1 MLTLVVILISLFLI
15 AAFLN
20 VYLSKAAFLDIKSN
34 VCLVNRTALVTGGS
48 AGIGYQFVLK
58 LAARGCRVIIADIVV
73 NEGIKESIIKETHN
87 SNIVLHYVDFSSFAS
102 VRKLADEL
110 KRTEEKIDILVN
122 NAGIGLC
129 TDKLTEDGLNL
140 TMQVNYYSHFLITH
154 LLIDLIKKS
163 DYKRILFTSSLLCY
177 SHLLY
182 SGNVTSQEIKNL
194 PYYLRLFDYSA
205 TKFLAVVAAKMFAKK
220 LSKWNIMCNAY
231 HPGAAKTAI
240 WLNTEDIIKDLI
252 KKSDHKR
259 VVFTSSMLS
268 YSHLLYSG
276 NVTSKE
282 IKNLPSCLRFMD
294 YSTTKFL
301 AVVAAKMFAKK
312 LSKWNIICNAYHP
325 GVAKTGI
332 WQKAEEVVTSGFPKS
347 IQSVDA
353 VKACTTGVELAISDK
368 FKNTTGQFYGLGF
381 QIALKLSSR
390 GCRVLIADKLVNPE
404 IKNAIIDATG
414 NPDVILHQVDFGSFK
429 SVRELVKV
437 LKKSESKLDILINNV
452 GIGICS
458 EKPTEDGLNLT
469 MQVNYYSP
477 FLLTHLLVDL
487 LKKSHQGRVLFTAS
501 IASYLH
507 ILHQGSITSSTI
519 RNPPSFFRVFDY
531 PNSKFCDVVAAKMFA
546 RKLKRWNITSNV
558 YHPGLANTSMWST
571 SQSQMHGIF
580 GTITSYIALTPIHAL
595 FGIDAD
601 RACQAAVEL
610 SISKEFSYVSGI
622 FFGKYFPNFVPR
634 ATDDEELC
642 SKIWQATENIVK
654 LKPEEKLQ

>member
-154 LLIDLIKKS
+154 LLI
-163 DYKRILFTSSLLCY
+163 
-177 SHLLY
+177 
-182 SGNVTSQEIKNL
+182 
-194 PYYLRLFDYSA
+194 
-205 TKFLAVVAAKMFAKK
+205 
-220 LSKWNIMCNAY
+220 
-231 HPGAAKTAI
+231 
-240 WLNTEDIIKDLI
+240 DLI

>member
-240 WLNTEDIIKDLI
+240 WLNTEDIIKGIGYQIVLKLAARGCRVIIADIVVNDKI
-252 KKSDHKR
+252 KESIIKETHNTNIVLHYVD
-259 VVFTSSMLS
+259 FSSFASIRKFADELRRTEEKIDI
-268 YSHLLYSG
+268 LVN
-276 NVTSKE
+276 NVGIGLCTDKLTE
-282 IKNLPSCLRFMD
+282 DGLNLTM
-294 YSTTKFL
+294 
-301 AVVAAKMFAKK
+301 
-312 LSKWNIICNAYHP
+312 
-325 GVAKTGI
+325 
-332 WQKAEEVVTSGFPKS
+332 Q
-347 IQSVDA
+347 DA